1 MDIAEGGRIGG
12 IINQEEGVSSA
23 EPEVGIVEPLLLAGG
38 REDRDGGKVHHPTL
52 EAVRLSHLSSFSRP
66 QTNSVAKLLLLT
78 TL

>member
-1 MDIAEGGRIGG
+1 MAEGGRIGG

-52 EAVRLSHLSSFSRP
+52 EAVRLSHLSSFS
-66 QTNSVAKLLLLT
+66 
-78 TL
+78 